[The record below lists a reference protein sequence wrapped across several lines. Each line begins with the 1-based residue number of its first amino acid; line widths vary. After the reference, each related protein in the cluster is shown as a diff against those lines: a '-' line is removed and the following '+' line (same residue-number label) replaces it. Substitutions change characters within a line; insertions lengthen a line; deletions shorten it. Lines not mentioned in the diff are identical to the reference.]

1 MVSLCVA
8 FPFNFSKTCGVDS
21 FTGSVSTVS
30 VPVIATRIITLP
42 GQTSTVFRCPSSP
55 SPPVPGA
62 VTTPITSCTP
72 TPFVTVLP
80 FATTATTVTTFSFS
94 LQTRPD
100 GEFMRCI
107 PVCFSKTYGVDSF
120 TGSVST
126 VSVPVIAT
134 RIITLPGQTSTIF
147 RCPSSPSPPVPG
159 VVTTTTTPPLP
170 SPTPAVNTR
179 TTAQPPQITGRQ
191 IGAITDGMAFTINST
206 PTAIPASVSQSQT
219 SNIAPIMGG
228 ALGGFVFLIGV
239 FAIAWFIRCVYVT
252 RPWT

>member
-1 MVSLCVA
+1 MVSFCVA
-8 FPFNFSKTCGVDS
+8 F
-21 FTGSVSTVS
+21 
-30 VPVIATRIITLP
+30 
-42 GQTSTVFRCPSSP
+42 
-55 SPPVPGA
+55 
-62 VTTPITSCTP
+62 
-72 TPFVTVLP
+72 
-80 FATTATTVTTFSFS
+80 
-94 LQTRPD
+94 
-100 GEFMRCI
+100 
-107 PVCFSKTYGVDSF
+107 PVCFSKTCGVDSF

-206 PTAIPASVSQSQT
+206 PTVIPTSVSQSQT
-219 SNIAPIMGG
+219 STITSIVGG
-228 ALGGFVFLIGV
+228 AVGGFFFLMGV
-239 FAIAWFIRCVYVT
+239 FVITWFIRCVYVT
-252 RPWT
+252 RSWTQVAYLYTC